1 MLKATAL
8 AVVGMALL
16 VQDAN
21 AYSRDVRR
29 QCRDDY
35 FAHCSNFAVGD
46 PSLRA
51 CMRKVGKRLSPSC
64 IGALKASGEIT
75 KERRGTKPVRD

>member
-8 AVVGMALL
+8 AAVGIALL
-16 VQDAN
+16 VQEAS
-21 AYSRDVRR
+21 AYSREVRR

-46 PSLRA
+46 PALRA

-64 IGALKASGEIT
+64 IGALKASGEVA
-75 KERRGTKPVRD
+75 KERRGAKAVRD